1 MLCLQVVLGSI
12 VALLLVFWWKKR
24 SFYNLA
30 NKIPGYNA
38 LQTLHQFKQLWEPE
52 NFYQTI
58 IEAGRSF
65 KTNFKLTF
73 GSHLFVMLRD
83 AEDVKLILQHKE
95 CYKKHIAYE
104 KYFEDCVPML
114 CGDEYKLRKKLMI
127 PVFSPSKLRSFHPI
141 INERMRCFMKKF
153 EANLTS
159 DEFDEEFDILHT
171 NFDFALDVLLCTV
184 FGKSDVNEE
193 TRLQYIE
200 DFEKLVA
207 E

>member
-12 VALLLVFWWKKR
+12 VTLLLVFWWKKR

-38 LQTLHQFKQLWEPE
+38 LQTLHQFKQLLKPE

-73 GSHLFVMLRD
+73 GPHLFVMLRD
-83 AEDVKLILQHKE
+83 AEDVKIVLHHKE
-95 CYKKHIAYE
+95 CYTKHIAYE
-104 KYFEDCVPML
+104 MYFEDSVVAL
-114 CGDEYKLRKKLMI
+114 CGDGYKLRKKLMI
-127 PVFSPSKLRSFHPI
+127 PVFSPSKLMSFHPI

-153 EANLTS
+153 EETLTS
-159 DEFDEEFDILHT
+159 DEFDKEFDILHT

-193 TRLQYIE
+193 IRLRYVK
-200 DFEKLVA
+200 DHEK
-207 E
+207 